1 MNEQSA
7 RPREHRLSRANV
19 AKEQTLDGTVQS
31 LWRHPV
37 KGFTSEPVEAVTLAA
52 GACFPF
58 DRMYAVED
66 GPSGFNPLTPQPISK
81 QKFTVLARIPRV
93 ALVRTRYDEVSGE
106 LEAAFAGMP
115 TLRPNLESKEGRR
128 AFAAW
133 LTTVLGDEL
142 KGELKVLPAPGA
154 HRFMDD
160 VEGFISIINLASVR
174 DLSQSIG
181 RAVDPRRFRANIH
194 VEGWPPWLENQA
206 SGERL
211 HLGDVEATVAKPI
224 VRCLATHVNPDTG
237 ERDMDITGSL
247 FDGYRHRLCGVY
259 ARITRGG
266 RLALGD
272 RAVLAA

>member
-1 MNEQSA
+1 M
-7 RPREHRLSRANV
+7 
-19 AKEQTLDGTVQS
+19 DGRVQS
-31 LWRHPV
+31 IWRHPV
-37 KGFTSEPVEAVTLAA
+37 KGFSPEPLAAVTLSA
-52 GACFPF
+52 GACLPF
-58 DRMYAVED
+58 DRIYAVED
-66 GPSGFNPLTPQPISK
+66 GPSGFSPLAPEHISK
-81 QKFTVLARIPRV
+81 QKFTVLARIPRM
-93 ALVRTRYDEVSGE
+93 ALIRTRYDDVTGE
-106 LEAAFAGMP
+106 LEAAMQGMP
-115 TLRPNLESKEGRR
+115 RIRSNLGSDKGRQ

-133 LTTVLGDEL
+133 LTRALGDDL
-142 KGELKVLPAPGA
+142 RGALKVLPAPGA

-181 RAVDPRRFRANIH
+181 RAVDPRRFRANVH

-211 HLGDVEATVAKPI
+211 HLGDIEATVAKPI